1 MPLIS
6 VQPIATLPPGS
17 LAQIQINGNAYALC
31 HHDGAVRCFDGLCP
45 HAGGPLGDGNL
56 DGDQIVCPWH
66 AWAFNCKTGINDFDA
81 GIQLN
86 SYPVVVKDGSIYVD
100 LP

>member
-1 MPLIS
+1 MPLVPVKS
-6 VQPIATLPPGS
+6 IAEFPPES
-17 LAQIQINGNAYALC
+17 LAQIQINGSAYALC
-31 HHDGAVRCFDGLCP
+31 HHNGAVLCFDGRCP

-66 AWAFNCKTGINDFDA
+66 AWAFDCKTGINDFDPS
-81 GIQLN
+81 IQLR
-86 SYPVVVKDGSIYVD
+86 SYPVIVKDAMIFVD